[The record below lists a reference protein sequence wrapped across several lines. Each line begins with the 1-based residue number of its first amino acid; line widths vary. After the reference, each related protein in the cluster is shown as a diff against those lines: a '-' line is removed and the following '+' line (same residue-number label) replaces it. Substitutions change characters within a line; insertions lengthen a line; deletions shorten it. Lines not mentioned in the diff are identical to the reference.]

1 MKLESK
7 TANKGQ
13 PAARR
18 VRTAKQIQN
27 QLWRVRPFALC
38 VATVPILPQAVRSAQ
53 NANREKQDRRAL
65 IVLREG
71 TEASMIYP
79 TFASTANSV
88 HLPTTVVLCANRVV
102 LANLEL
108 HLVTALHAR
117 PIPMLIF
124 VVHWHA
130 TPVPTEKYPTKNKPV
145 ANVPSGK
152 RRPIAATVNT

>member
-102 LANLEL
+102 LVNLGL

-117 PIPMLIF
+117 PILMLIF
-124 VVHWHA
+124 VAQQHA
-130 TPVPTEKYPTKNKPV
+130 TPVPTEKYQTPNKPV
-145 ANVPSGK
+145 ANVLSGK
-152 RRPIAATVNT
+152 PLPIAATVNT